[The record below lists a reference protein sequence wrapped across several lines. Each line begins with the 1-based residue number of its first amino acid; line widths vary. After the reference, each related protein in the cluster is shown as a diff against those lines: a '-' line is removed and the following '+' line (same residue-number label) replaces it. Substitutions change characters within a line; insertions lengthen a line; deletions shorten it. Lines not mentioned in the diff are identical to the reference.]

1 LSSRDEVDQ
10 VAGRCLSTEDA
21 FTHFSSLRL
30 DLMPVDPTLGLEAS
44 SNLVTCMSPAACCSQ
59 WRAAWSPATG
69 RRIRRNRAG
78 PRAERRDLTQ
88 LGQGSDNA
96 RIGQD
101 LIHQPPHHRHSHPE
115 HPRDAR
121 DAFQARGRHL
131 GDAAVDPSR
140 ADSRSAG
147 LDH

>member
-1 LSSRDEVDQ
+1 
-10 VAGRCLSTEDA
+10 VAGRCLSAEDA

-30 DLMPVDPTLGLEAS
+30 DLMLVDATLGLEAS

-69 RRIRRNRAG
+69 RRTRRYRAG
-78 PRAERRDLTQ
+78 PRAERRDLAQ
-88 LGQGSDNA
+88 LGRVRDNA

-101 LIHQPPHHRHSHPE
+101 LIHQPPHRPHSHPE

-121 DAFQARGRHL
+121 HALQARGRHL
-131 GDAAVDPSR
+131 GDVAVHPSR
-140 ADSRSAG
+140 ADSGGAG